1 MNIFKEPIHYND
13 PLLRIQVRSFT
24 SMEICQHGWHF
35 HPQVEIIAVRSG
47 RMEIHTPAE
56 VFHLRAG
63 DVLILGSCQPHLDL
77 RRQNEVVDYVVL
89 QFEPEAFFDSNMLPY
104 LYLFQ
109 EAMLPSI
116 KLNTLF
122 KENSELRQQFY
133 STVIELQQ
141 EHQQMQRGYELAI
154 NYLVKKCIFL
164 LLRHDNKG
172 LLGQS
177 PSLSYS
183 KLKPVYDYVE
193 AHLSEKIT
201 AQQACRLVN
210 FSYTYFLKYF
220 KQIMGISFTDYVN
233 HRRIKNAERLLL
245 TEDLSVAQIAEQI
258 GLPNIS
264 HFYKLFKR
272 IHQCSPKSF
281 KDTIIARANDTN
293 GIVRMITTESHH
305 N

>member
-1 MNIFKEPIHYND
+1 MNLFKEPILYND
-13 PLLRIQVRSFT
+13 PLLRIQVLSFN
-24 SMEICQHGWHF
+24 SMKICQDGWHF
-35 HPQVEIIAVRSG
+35 HPQVEIVAVRSG

-56 VFHLRAG
+56 VYHLRKG

-77 RRQNEVVDYVVL
+77 RQPNEVVDYVVL
-89 QFEPEAFFDSNMLPY
+89 QLELESFFDSNMLPY

-109 EAMLPSI
+109 ESMLPLVD
-116 KLNTLF
+116 LNTLF

-141 EHQQMQRGYELAI
+141 EHQLMQRGYEIAI

-172 LLGQS
+172 LLGPSQS
-177 PSLSYS
+177 MNYS
-183 KLKPVYDYVE
+183 KLKTVFDYVE
-193 AHLSEKIT
+193 AHLSDKIT
-201 AQQACRLVN
+201 VEQASQLVN

-220 KQIMGISFTDYVN
+220 KQIMGISFTDYVI
-233 HRRIKNAERLLL
+233 HRRIKYAERLLL
-245 TEDLSVAQIAEQI
+245 TEDLSVAQIAEQV
-258 GLPNIS
+258 GLPNMS

-272 IHQCSPKSF
+272 LHQCSPKSF
-281 KDTIIARANDTN
+281 KDTIIARANETN
-293 GIVRMITTESHH
+293 GMSRMITTESHH

>member
-1 MNIFKEPIHYND
+1 MNLFKEPIHYND
-13 PLLRIQVRSFT
+13 PLLRIQVRSFN
-24 SMEICQHGWHF
+24 SMEICQHGWHV

-47 RMEIHTPAE
+47 RMEIHMPAE
-56 VFHLRAG
+56 VCHLRAG

-109 EAMLPSI
+109 EAMLPSV

-141 EHQQMQRGYELAI
+141 EHQQRQRGYELAM

-164 LLRHDNKG
+164 LLRHDNMG
-172 LLGQS
+172 LLG
-177 PSLSYS
+177 PSRSINDS
-183 KLKPVYDYVE
+183 NLKSVFDYVE
-193 AHLSEKIT
+193 AHLSDKIT
-201 AQQACRLVN
+201 AQQACHLVN

-220 KQIMGISFTDYVN
+220 KQIMGISFTDYVI
-233 HRRIKNAERLLL
+233 HRRIKYAERLLL
-245 TEDLSVAQIAEQI
+245 TEDLSIAQIAEQV

-272 IHQCSPKSF
+272 LHQCSPKSF
-281 KDTIIARANDTN
+281 KDTMIARTHETTAL
-293 GIVRMITTESHH
+293 GPMITTE
-305 N
+305 